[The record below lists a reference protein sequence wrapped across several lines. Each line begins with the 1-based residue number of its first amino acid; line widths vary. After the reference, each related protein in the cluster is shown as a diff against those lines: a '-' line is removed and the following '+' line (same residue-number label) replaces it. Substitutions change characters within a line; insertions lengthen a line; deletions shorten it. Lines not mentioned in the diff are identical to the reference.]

1 MTRPRVREDATQLP
15 TTRRTACPEFGGLL
29 GLDGGDPQQPHE
41 LTVGVVIRSG
51 IPGPCLPPGRSPAAA
66 TYRPGSSVRAH
77 RSGLASR
84 AGGAVRAFRAGGT
97 CRTSRTLRTR
107 RQSPAFDVRRW
118 TTSAPANV

>member
-66 TYRPGSSVRAH
+66 TYRPGSSVRA
-77 RSGLASR
+77 RL
-84 AGGAVRAFRAGGT
+84 AGGWWRRPSLRAPVGPAIPAGPCG
-97 CRTSRTLRTR
+97 
-107 RQSPAFDVRRW
+107 
-118 TTSAPANV
+118 